1 MPHSYFM
8 AQLQRIV
15 IAPDQLGNGQI
26 NLTFPQKHYLSKVL
40 RLQNNDSFIAMDG
53 MGKWWLAKLNQ
64 GRAGIIQSLQ
74 VETELPVPVTL
85 IAALPKGNG
94 FDEVVRCCTEIGVT
108 CITLVLSDRTLL
120 KPSLQKLARWYRI
133 AKEAAEQSERAF
145 IPTIIG
151 PVSFD
156 NAILKNTAKYSYI
169 CECRDYYPH
178 LKQIVSSS
186 YVTSEIV
193 IAIGPEGGW
202 TETEIQLAI
211 NNGFQPVSL
220 GKRILRAV
228 TAPILALSVIT
239 GELESTVRHSMHQGT
254 L

>member
-1 MPHSYFM
+1 M

-15 IAPDQLGNGQI
+15 IAPDQIGNGNI
-26 NLTFPQKHYLSKVL
+26 NLTSPQKHYLSTVL
-40 RLQNNDSFIAMDG
+40 RLQNNGSFIAMDG
-53 MGKWWLAKLNQ
+53 MGQWWLAKLNE
-64 GRAGIIQSLQ
+64 GTAKIIKSLQ

-94 FDEVVRCCTEIGVT
+94 FDEVIRCCTEIGVT
-108 CITLVLSDRTLL
+108 CITLVLSNRTLL
-120 KPSLQKLARWYRI
+120 KPSLQKLARWHRI
-133 AKEAAEQSERAF
+133 AKEAAEQSKRAF

-151 PVSFD
+151 PVNFES
-156 NAILKNTAKYSYI
+156 AILKNTAKYSYI
-169 CECRDYYPH
+169 CECHDYYPH

-211 NNGFQPVSL
+211 TNGFQPVSL

-228 TAPILALSVIT
+228 TAPILALSVVT
-239 GELESTVRHSMHQGT
+239 SELEATVRHSTHQGT